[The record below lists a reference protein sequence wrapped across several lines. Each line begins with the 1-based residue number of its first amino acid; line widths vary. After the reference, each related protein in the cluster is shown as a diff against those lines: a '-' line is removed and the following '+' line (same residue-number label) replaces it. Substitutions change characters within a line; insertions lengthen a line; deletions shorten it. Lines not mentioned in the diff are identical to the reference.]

1 MYLHNLID
9 QCFSKI
15 ENIQQLMSFHDPK
28 SELSQLN
35 QFAFQ
40 RSIAVHPFTFA
51 VLKRA
56 ERMFQASQGLF
67 DCSIAN
73 TLVDWQLLPK
83 HQTQSE
89 PHPLPDFKIESENK
103 RPYSQANV
111 QLLAN
116 YHVKFT
122 APIMLDLGG
131 IAKGFAVD
139 IAIQHL
145 RKSGIEN
152 AVVNAGGDLRVLGH
166 HAETI
171 SLRSPQNPQQL
182 LRLGE
187 LTNGAIASSATY
199 FSKTKF
205 EDHWVNA
212 LVNPKDRTALD
223 SEHSFS
229 VIAPTASLADALTKV
244 IALSHNPQHP
254 CLTLFSAQAFIL

>member
-1 MYLHNLID
+1 
-9 QCFSKI
+9 
-15 ENIQQLMSFHDPK
+15 MSFHDPK
-28 SELSQLN
+28 SELSLLN

-40 RSIAVHPFTFA
+40 RSVTVHPLTFA

-56 ERMFQASQGLF
+56 ERIFHASHGLF

-73 TLVDWQLLPK
+73 TLVDWELLPK
-83 HQTQSE
+83 HPAQSLQN
-89 PHPLPDFKIESENK
+89 PLLNFEIEIENEK
-103 RPYSQANV
+103 LYSQANV
-111 QLLAN
+111 QLLTN
-116 YHVKFT
+116 YQVKFT
-122 APIMLDLGG
+122 APILLDLGG

-145 RKSGIEN
+145 RKSGIQN

-171 SLRSPQNPQQL
+171 HLRNPQNPQQL
-182 LRLGE
+182 LHLGE
-187 LTNGAIASSATY
+187 LTDGAIASSATY
-199 FSKTKF
+199 FSKVKF

-212 LVNPKDRTALD
+212 LVNPTDRTALD

-229 VIAPTASLADALTKV
+229 VIAPTAYLADALTKV
-244 IALSHNPQHP
+244 VALSHNTQHP